1 MVVLRV
7 GNEGQCIHES
17 HGLVVIGKA
26 VGFFDGQVGAVALQ
40 SPAVQLGQCRYY
52 FCS

>member
-7 GNEGQCIHES
+7 GNEGHSIHES

-26 VGFFDGQVGAVALQ
+26 VGFFDGHVGAVALQ
-40 SPAVQLGQCRYY
+40 SPALQLGQCCYY
-52 FCS
+52 FGS